1 VQCVHVECG
10 EMQTEVIRQYRAAR
24 QGFSAGT
31 PIAVLHIGEQETVIA
46 TGAGN
51 EPDSVLTLAIG
62 LHRTAAEF
70 FIHTPP
76 SPAEIENAIMQVEDE
91 ITRAREMIAGYPTLV
106 TSDPYIREIVHI
118 ASGHAGSAMQ
128 LTIDAVEQV
137 FSLLASHS
145 LGRPASSAGISSDPA
160 FAATLLILREF
171 MQSPEIPCY
180 PRDSL
185 TCRLKVLFD

>member
-1 VQCVHVECG
+1 MQRMLAEYG
-10 EMQTEVIRQYRAAR
+10 DMQTEILQQYRALKL
-24 QGFSAGT
+24 GFPAGT
-31 PIAVLHIGEQETVIA
+31 PIVMLHIGEQETVIT

-62 LHRTAAEF
+62 SQKTAAEF
-70 FIHTPP
+70 FMHTPP

-91 ITRAREMIAGYPTLV
+91 ITRARELLAGYSILV

-137 FSLLASHS
+137 FSLLCSHS
-145 LGRPASSAGISSDPA
+145 LGRPASRAGISSNPA

-171 MQSPEIPCY
+171 MHHLRFVAINV
-180 PRDSL
+180 
-185 TCRLKVLFD
+185 TA

>member
-1 VQCVHVECG
+1 
-10 EMQTEVIRQYRAAR
+10 MQTENIQQYRAVR
-24 QGFSAGT
+24 LGFPAGT

-62 LHRTAAEF
+62 SQKTAAEF
-70 FIHTPP
+70 FMHTPP
-76 SPAEIENAIMQVEDE
+76 SPGEIENAIMQVEDE
-91 ITRAREMIAGYPTLV
+91 ITRAREMIAGYSTLV

-128 LTIDAVEQV
+128 LTIDALEQV

-145 LGRPASSAGISSDPA
+145 LGRPASSAGISSNPA

-171 MQSPEIPCY
+171 MHHLRFLAIHV
-180 PRDSL
+180 
-185 TCRLKVLFD
+185 TV